1 MSDRGKEYPKR
12 LTVQVT
18 EAMEDRLEQV
28 ARGRDEAKAE
38 VVRTALRAFLDEQED
53 VIGSRKH
60 FTKAFGRR
68 VDHIERLLSVT
79 LWLNLQTLHLLSE
92 RLRKEHVEAGDLL
105 ADAITEGVDLHDTVS
120 EWIETVAAGKK
131 TKPPA

>member
-1 MSDRGKEYPKR
+1 
-12 LTVQVT
+12 
-18 EAMEDRLEQV
+18 
-28 ARGRDEAKAE
+28 
-38 VVRTALRAFLDEQED
+38 
-53 VIGSRKH
+53 
-60 FTKAFGRR
+60 
-68 VDHIERLLSVT
+68 

-92 RLRKEHVEAGDLL
+92 RLRKEQVEAGDLL